1 MSRASGSATAPLL
14 GLLRRRATTAGRRS
28 RSYLLGDHKAE
39 FVEESEANAK
49 EVARKKAAIDS
60 YMSNAAATREER
72 AAAEVTRLKGDRAA
86 VDQALLNAPT
96 AVGKAASAAHAAG
109 GPAPGGAGRSS
120 VMGVIT
126 KPQSRDGGAL
136 MQTFGGAAAHE
147 VAATKAPTSRVA
159 LRHRAAAL
167 EFASD
172 GRQPAKVGGGGGW
185 WRAASVERGALA
197 RFESLVRCR
206 SPARSSFSP
215 RRLGLASRPTRRR
228 AARLRSSAPP
238 APLVRLALRSS

>member
-86 VDQALLNAPT
+86 VDAPMSPNDLRLLLDMY
-96 AVGKAASAAHAAG
+96 
-109 GPAPGGAGRSS
+109 S
-120 VMGVIT
+120 VV
-126 KPQSRDGGAL
+126 
-136 MQTFGGAAAHE
+136 
-147 VAATKAPTSRVA
+147 
-159 LRHRAAAL
+159 
-167 EFASD
+167 
-172 GRQPAKVGGGGGW
+172 
-185 WRAASVERGALA
+185 
-197 RFESLVRCR
+197 RFV
-206 SPARSSFSP
+206 SP
-215 RRLGLASRPTRRR
+215 
-228 AARLRSSAPP
+228 
-238 APLVRLALRSS
+238 